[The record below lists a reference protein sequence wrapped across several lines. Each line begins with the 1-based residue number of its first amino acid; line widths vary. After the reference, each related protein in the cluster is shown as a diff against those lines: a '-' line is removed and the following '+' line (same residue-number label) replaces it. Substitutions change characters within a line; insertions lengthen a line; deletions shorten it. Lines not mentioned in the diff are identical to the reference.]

1 MKSRPFLIPLFAIA
15 TSPCV
20 FAQVTLATIANQDPT
35 RSFYRTSPV
44 GDVNDDGVPDVSVS
58 GPGYGAIF
66 SGATGVELHTFSTL
80 GGTPTNIVIGTLDR
94 FGDLDGDGFDD
105 VVFGAPDQGPGGH
118 VRVHS
123 GKTGAT
129 LIDLVGDASP
139 TIGVNFL
146 GYEVVGL
153 GDVNADGTPDFGA
166 SRMTF
171 ITPDSEAAFVYSGA
185 TGAAIF
191 ANFDTSGAAAPN
203 IARAGDVNGDG
214 RADVLVAYTRS
225 PELDSCDSRVFLL
238 SGNGGTLLRDFADP
252 DTCSEGTGL
261 LGGAD
266 LDGDSVP
273 DIIVGS
279 TYGTWSGSY
288 FTGSAIAYSGA
299 TGAVLFKREGVS
311 MEGNFGASMAIAGD
325 LNGDGVV
332 DLACGEPDL
341 PTEDGNAAGVVH
353 VFSGGAG
360 ALFDVVLA
368 GPATNARFGT
378 SLCAPGDI
386 DGDGLDDLA
395 IVTPS
400 DAQSTGATGTLTI
413 FSLAD
418 AIEKNDRFVP
428 GSTLVGEIVSADQDD
443 VTFSAIEGMKLTLT
457 FSVESGNLAPRV
469 KIESSDGK
477 QALDWSPKPGDT
489 SKKTF
494 TLTRDRAYTLKVSG
508 KAGST
513 GEYRIATKQK
523 LPKDVPQSLTVDVK
537 GKNGALPKVQFRVVA
552 GTVITG
558 SVSPLL
564 DPIASPDLE
573 MKVPSGAKLPL
584 GPFSDA
590 LTFDDETWIDGVR
603 VVDSGPHTIAI
614 APSGPQSSKA
624 RFVFEMPTPR
634 GRELFE
640 ID

>member
-1 MKSRPFLIPLFAIA
+1 MKPRPFLVPLFAIA
-15 TSPCV
+15 TTPCG
-20 FAQVTLATIANQDPT
+20 FAQVNLATIANQDAA
-35 RSFYRTSPV
+35 RLFYRTSPV

-66 SGATGVELHTFSTL
+66 SGATGVELHTFSTF

-105 VVFGAPDQGPGGH
+105 VVFGAPDQGTGGH

-166 SRMTF
+166 SRLTF
-171 ITPDSEAAFVYSGA
+171 LTPDAEAAFVYSGA

-225 PELDSCDSRVFLL
+225 PALDSCDSRVFLL
-238 SGNGGTLLRDFADP
+238 SGDGGGVLRDFADP
-252 DTCSEGTGL
+252 KTCSEGTGL

-273 DIIVGS
+273 DVIVGS

-288 FTGSAIAYSGA
+288 YTGSAIAYSGA
-299 TGAVLFKREGVS
+299 TGAVLFAREGVS
-311 MEGNFGASMAIAGD
+311 MDGNFGASMAIAGD
-325 LNGDGVV
+325 VNGDGVV

-341 PTEDGNAAGVVH
+341 PTEHGNAAGVVH

-360 ALFDVVLA
+360 AFLDVVLG
-368 GPATNARFGT
+368 GPATDSRFGT

-400 DAQSTGATGTLTI
+400 DAQSTGATGTLSI

-418 AIEKNDRFVP
+418 AVEQNDRFVP
-428 GSTLVGEIVSADQDD
+428 GSTLLGEIVFADHDD
-443 VTFSAIEGMKLTLT
+443 ARFSAVEGMKLTLS
-457 FSVESGNLAPRV
+457 FSVESGNLKPRV
-469 KIESSDGK
+469 KLDSSDGK
-477 QALDWSPKPGDT
+477 QALEWSPDALGI

-494 TLTRDRAYTLKVSG
+494 TLTRDGDYTLKVSG

-513 GEYRIATKQK
+513 GEYRVATKQK
-523 LPKDVPQSLTVDVK
+523 LPKNVPQSLTVNVT
-537 GKNGALPKVQFRVVA
+537 GKNGATPKLKFRVVA
-552 GTVITG
+552 GTVIVG

-573 MKVPSGAKLPL
+573 LKLPGGSTLPL

-603 VVDSGPHTIAI
+603 VVASGEHTIAI
-614 APSGPQSSKA
+614 AASGPQTSKA
-624 RFVFEMPTPR
+624 RFVFDMPTPR
-634 GRELFE
+634 GRELIE